1 MPTLRRLA
9 SHSTLNSPRSQWRTR
24 LLHDMTVTRFPEWLR
39 KQLLGTLR
47 GQKAVSAKQRRE
59 SKPLEKELALA
70 KRKKGLPMTPD
81 EVRLA
86 DASEKNGKVE
96 LLRRFEADRK
106 RFEARF
112 R

>member
-1 MPTLRRLA
+1 VEDTLAARYDRHEIA
-9 SHSTLNSPRSQWRTR
+9 AWEIEGA
-24 LLHDMTVTRFPEWLR
+24 RFPEWLR